1 LRNPASGAIKE
12 KPRANFISRCQS
24 YSLYVPRANHFAE
37 NKVSKEQQ
45 IEEYGQGDID
55 PVTVKKMSAHERLAK
70 EIKQSKIECEALS
83 LGSHPIEASE
93 YPSQLFS
100 MSPRL
105 LTNKGLVKI
114 KGKNIDYVQI
124 LQMN

>member
-1 LRNPASGAIKE
+1 MYHGD
-12 KPRANFISRCQS
+12 
-24 YSLYVPRANHFAE
+24 NHFAE

-45 IEEYGQGDID
+45 IEEYSQGDID
-55 PVTVKKMSAHERLAK
+55 PVTVMKMSAHERLAK
-70 EIKQSKIECEALS
+70 EIKQSKIECEAIP

-93 YPSQLFS
+93 YYSQTFS

-105 LTNKGLVKI
+105 VTNKGLVKV

-124 LQMN
+124 LQRN